1 MRGASRV
8 AFAQARDRLSEVVR
22 DADIAATVGDELFAV
37 VRLLDREPGLR
48 RALADYTSA
57 PEARTGLV
65 RDLLGSRVSAA
76 TLDVVSGLASARWSV
91 PRDLA
96 DAAEELAVL
105 ATAAGAGGAGNLDD
119 VEDELFRFG
128 RIASGEPELLA
139 ALADQRLP
147 DDQKRV
153 LLDQLLSGKVAP
165 ASLQLITQAVIN
177 PRGRNLEANLAD
189 YARLVADWRQRLIA
203 VVRVASDLSESQ
215 RQRLTTALS
224 AIYGHGIQLNVVID
238 PRVVGGVSI
247 QIGDEL
253 IDGTLSSRLAALRRQ
268 WAA

>member
-57 PEARTGLV
+57 PAARTGLA
-65 RDLLGSRVSAA
+65 RDVLGNRLSAA
-76 TLDVVSGLASARWSV
+76 TLGVVSGLASARWSV

>member
-57 PEARTGLV
+57 PAARTGLA
-65 RDLLGSRVSAA
+65 RDVLGNRLSAA
-76 TLDVVSGLASARWSV
+76 TLGVVSGLASARWSV

-203 VVRVASDLSESQ
+203 VVRVATELSESQ

>member
-8 AFAQARDRLSEVVR
+8 AFAEARDRLTETVA
-22 DADIAATVGDELFAV
+22 DADVAATVGEELFAV
-37 VRLLDREPGLR
+37 VRLFDREPGLR

-57 PEARTGLV
+57 PQARTGLV
-65 RDLLGSRVSAA
+65 RGLLGERVSPA
-76 TLDVVSGLASARWSV
+76 TLGVVSGLAIARWSV

-96 DAAEELAVL
+96 DAAEELGVL
-105 ATAAGAGGAGNLDD
+105 ATAAAAGGAGNLDD

-139 ALADQRLP
+139 ALADQRMP
-147 DDQKRV
+147 DDQKRA
-153 LLDQLLSGKVAP
+153 LLGQLLSGKVAA
-165 ASLQLITQAVIN
+165 ASLRLITQAVIN

-189 YARLVADWRQRLIA
+189 FARLVADWRQRLIA
-203 VVRVASDLSESQ
+203 VVRVATGLSDSQ
-215 RQRLTTALS
+215 RQRLTRALS
-224 AIYGHGIQLNVVID
+224 AIYGHGIQLNVIID
-238 PRVVGGVSI
+238 PRVVGGMSI

-253 IDGTLSSRLAALRRQ
+253 IDGTLSSRLAELRRH

>member
-8 AFAQARDRLSEVVR
+8 AFADARDRLSEVVR
-22 DADIAATVGDELFAV
+22 DADVAATVGDELFAV

-57 PEARTGLV
+57 QRARAGLV
-65 RDLLGSRVSAA
+65 RELLGEQVSAA
-76 TLDVVSGLASARWSV
+76 TLGVMEGLAGARWSV

-105 ATAAGAGGAGNLDD
+105 ATAAAAGGAGNLDD

-139 ALADQRLP
+139 TLSDQRP
-147 DDQKRV
+147 SDDQKRA
-153 LLDQLLSGKVAP
+153 LLDELLSGKVAP
-165 ASLQLITQAVIN
+165 ATLQLVTQAVIN

-203 VVRVASDLSESQ
+203 VVRVATELSGRQ
-215 RQRLTTALS
+215 RQRLTRALS

-238 PRVVGGVSI
+238 PRVVGGMSVH
-247 QIGDEL
+247 IGDEL
-253 IDGTLSSRLAALRRQ
+253 IDGTLSSRLAKLRRQ

>member
-1 MRGASRV
+1 MRGASRA
-8 AFAQARDRLSEVVR
+8 AFADARDRLSEVVR
-22 DADIAATVGDELFAV
+22 DADVAATVGDELFAV

-57 PEARTGLV
+57 RRARTGLV
-65 RDLLGSRVSAA
+65 RELLGEQVSAA
-76 TLDVVSGLASARWSV
+76 TLGVMEGLAGARWSV

-105 ATAAGAGGAGNLDD
+105 ATAAAAGGAGNLDD

-139 ALADQRLP
+139 TLSDQRP
-147 DDQKRV
+147 SDDQKRA
-153 LLDQLLSGKVAP
+153 LLDELLSGKVAP
-165 ASLQLITQAVIN
+165 ATLQLVTQAVIN

-203 VVRVASDLSESQ
+203 VVRVATELSGRQ
-215 RQRLTTALS
+215 RQRLTRALS

-238 PRVVGGVSI
+238 PRVVGGMSVH
-247 QIGDEL
+247 IGDEL
-253 IDGTLSSRLAALRRQ
+253 IDGTLSSRLAKLRRQ

>member
-8 AFAQARDRLSEVVR
+8 AFADARDRLTEVVR
-22 DADIAATVGDELFAV
+22 DSGVAATVGDELFAV
-37 VRLLDREPGLR
+37 VRLLDREPALR

-57 PEARTGLV
+57 QEARTRLV
-65 RDLLGSRVSAA
+65 RGLFGDQVSAA
-76 TLDVVSGLASARWSV
+76 TLDVVEGLAGARWSV

-105 ATAAGAGGAGNLDD
+105 ATAAAAGGAGNLDD

-139 ALADQRLP
+139 ALADQRMP
-147 DDQKRV
+147 GDSKRA
-153 LLDQLLSGKVAP
+153 LLDELLSGKVAP

-203 VVRVASDLSESQ
+203 VVRVATELSARQ
-215 RQRLTTALS
+215 RQRLTRALS

-238 PRVVGGVSI
+238 PRVVGGVSVHV
-247 QIGDEL
+247 GDEL
-253 IDGTLSSRLAALRRQ
+253 IDGTLSSRLAALRRH